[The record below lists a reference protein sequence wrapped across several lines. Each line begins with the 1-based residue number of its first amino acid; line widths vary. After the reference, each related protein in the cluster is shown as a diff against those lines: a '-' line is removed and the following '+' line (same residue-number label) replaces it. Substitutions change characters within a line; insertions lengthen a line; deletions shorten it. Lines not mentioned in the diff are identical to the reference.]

1 MAQPD
6 PAISPAKI
14 RLSELRERIHAV
26 RLPPKTEDG
35 PHYRRLRYRL
45 DCGREVQVEGFYIS
59 PSTIGY
65 LEGSK
70 EHIRDP
76 IIERLP
82 ERAREQFPGI
92 NGLFIKP
99 VPEGEL
105 PLYTFMVDLI
115 CYQRVSDTDKD
126 MSSLTVCWLGD
137 DIETSLPELID
148 REISSVEWDEYAVDG
163 SF

>member
-1 MAQPD
+1 M
-6 PAISPAKI
+6 
-14 RLSELRERIHAV
+14 
-26 RLPPKTEDG
+26 RLPPKTQDA

-45 DCGREVQVEGFYIS
+45 DCGREVEVEGFYVS

-70 EHIRDP
+70 EYIRDP
-76 IIERLP
+76 IIENLP

-105 PLYTFMVDLI
+105 PVYTFMVNLI
-115 CYQRVSDTDKD
+115 CYQAVSGPDKD

-137 DIETSLPELID
+137 DIETGLPELID
-148 REISSVEWDEYAVDG
+148 REISSVEWDEHAVDG
-163 SF
+163 SI

>member
-1 MAQPD
+1 M
-6 PAISPAKI
+6 
-14 RLSELRERIHAV
+14 
-26 RLPPKTEDG
+26 RLPPKTEDA

-45 DCGREVQVEGFYIS
+45 DCGREVEVEGFYVS

-76 IIERLP
+76 IIEKLP

-99 VPEGEL
+99 VPAGEL
-105 PLYTFMVDLI
+105 PVYAFMVHLV
-115 CYQRVSDTDKD
+115 CYEPVSTSDPDND
-126 MSSLTVCWLGD
+126 MSSLIVCLLGD

-148 REISSVEWDEYAVDG
+148 REIRSVEWDKYAMDG
-163 SF
+163 SV

>member
-1 MAQPD
+1 M
-6 PAISPAKI
+6 
-14 RLSELRERIHAV
+14 
-26 RLPPKTEDG
+26 RLPPKTEDA

-45 DCGREVQVEGFYIS
+45 DCGREVEVEGFYVS

-70 EHIRDP
+70 DIFATP
-76 IIERLP
+76 IIESSP
-82 ERAREQFPGI
+82 KEPANNFPGI

-99 VPEGEL
+99 VPDGEL
-105 PLYTFMVDLI
+105 PVYTFMVDLI
-115 CYQRVSDTDKD
+115 CYQPVSDTDED

-148 REISSVEWDEYAVDG
+148 REIILLNGRVRGGWKLLGKESGIAHGRAVSHTD
-163 SF
+163 